1 MINAHRYL
9 ATIHKSDGGNRE
21 KAESHRSEVFRL
33 TRSRGR
39 RSTNA
44 DSKRE
49 KLFDLPEIPKRDE
62 RLAILLKERPDPKPA
77 DQTKSGKTFVLVSG
91 LPRSGTSLMMQLL
104 EAGGV
109 KPLTDGERIADVDNP
124 KGYYEW
130 EPIKQIGK
138 KPDLLD
144 QEDLNGCAIKCISML
159 LPRMPL
165 KHNYKVIFMT
175 RPIEEVIVSQ
185 SAMTKR
191 MHTKT
196 AELDSAQLKCGL
208 RGHRDEILSWLKS
221 TPHME
226 FIEIDYPTL
235 VREPLPQIS
244 RLIDFLG
251 KDRLPNSEQMA
262 TVVDPLLYRK
272 RA

>member
-1 MINAHRYL
+1 HDA
-9 ATIHKSDGGNRE
+9 
-21 KAESHRSEVFRL
+21 
-33 TRSRGR
+33 
-39 RSTNA
+39 
-44 DSKRE
+44 
-49 KLFDLPEIPKRDE
+49 LPIC
-62 RLAILLKERPDPKPA
+62 PDPKPT

-138 KPDLLD
+138 KPELLD

-208 RGHRDEILSWLKS
+208 RGHRNEILSWLKS

-226 FIEIDYPTL
+226 FVEIDYPTL
-235 VREPLPQIS
+235 VREPLPQIC

>member
-1 MINAHRYL
+1 
-9 ATIHKSDGGNRE
+9 
-21 KAESHRSEVFRL
+21 
-33 TRSRGR
+33 
-39 RSTNA
+39 
-44 DSKRE
+44 
-49 KLFDLPEIPKRDE
+49 
-62 RLAILLKERPDPKPA
+62 
-77 DQTKSGKTFVLVSG
+77 
-91 LPRSGTSLMMQLL
+91 
-104 EAGGV
+104 
-109 KPLTDGERIADVDNP
+109 
-124 KGYYEW
+124 
-130 EPIKQIGK
+130 
-138 KPDLLD
+138 
-144 QEDLNGCAIKCISML
+144 ML

-191 MHTKT
+191 MHTKA
-196 AELDSAQLKCGL
+196 AELDSTQLKRGL
-208 RGHRDEILSWLKS
+208 RAHRNEILSWLKS

-251 KDRLPNSEQMA
+251 TDRLPNSEQMA